1 MKHRTFRIKIGAIW
15 ILLPFLPAWLALATP
30 TWGADPGAEAPND
43 VESMSLAQL
52 MQLEVTSVSK
62 QPEQLRLAPAAITVL
77 TREDIRRSGST
88 TIPDLLR
95 LVPGVQVN
103 ETSSSV
109 WAISARGFAGRF
121 ARSLLVLIDGRSV
134 YTPSFSG
141 VYWET
146 QDLPLDEIERIEV
159 IRGPGATLWGANA
172 VNGVINIITRRAV
185 DSQGGF
191 ATAGGGNLD
200 RVMTSARYGVRLGPA
215 AHLRTWGKF
224 FRRNETRGTDGQGM
238 ADQWDF
244 GRAGFRLDWSGTPER
259 QVSVQGA
266 FHRGEQGLR
275 YSLPTLVAPY
285 FGEMADARTGLSGGY
300 LLADW
305 QQRFSTASDL
315 TMRVYF
321 DHDRRDDTLVFG
333 EDRSTYDVDLQHR
346 FDLHPR
352 LGVIWGGEFRR
363 TNMRFDGSAYFR
375 PQAGI
380 NAEIENL
387 GSGFVQASFDAI
399 PDRLE
404 LTAGGKL
411 EKKNGMDLAV
421 QPSLRLRWL
430 AGSRQTF
437 WGSVSRAVR
446 TPSISEQSI
455 DVWFAT
461 VPAGS
466 PSQPGPQFPI
476 TATMTGSTGF
486 KDEALVAW
494 EAGYRTQ
501 PADALLLDASVFL
514 MEYEGLRGFETL
526 APVMETDPVPHLNLP
541 LAFKN
546 MFDGRSRGI
555 ELSSDWDARSWLRV
569 RAWYSFLDLK
579 QTKTNGPASTNVGV
593 SQFDTSPSRQ
603 AMIRASMDIRRSWDL
618 DVTGRYVSAIKSQG
632 VPAYTV
638 MDARLAWRPLPP
650 LEMSLTG
657 RNLGPK
663 SHTEFVSEYSRISTV
678 IKPGVFAAIALS
690 F

>member
-1 MKHRTFRIKIGAIW
+1 MKHRTLRIRIGATW
-15 ILLPFLPAWLALATP
+15 ILLPLLPAWLALATP
-30 TWGADPGAEAPND
+30 TWGADPAADASAD
-43 VESMSLAQL
+43 VESMSLTQL

-95 LVPGVQVN
+95 LVPGVQVS

-109 WAISARGFAGRF
+109 WAIGARGFAGRF
-121 ARSLLVLIDGRSV
+121 ARSLLVLVDGRSV

-185 DSQGGF
+185 DSQGWF
-191 ATAGGGNLD
+191 ATAGGGNQE
-200 RVMTSARYGVRLGPA
+200 RVVTSARYGIRLGSA

-224 FRRNETRGTDGQGM
+224 FRRSETRGTDGQAMG
-238 ADQWDF
+238 DQWDF
-244 GRAGFRLDWSGTPER
+244 GRAGFRLDWDGTPQR

-266 FHRGEQGLR
+266 FHRGQQGLR
-275 YSLPTLVAPY
+275 YSLPTLMAPY
-285 FGEMADARTGLSGGY
+285 LSEMADAPTGLSGAY
-300 LLADW
+300 MVADW
-305 QQRFSTASDL
+305 QQRFSAASDL

-321 DHDRRDDTLVFG
+321 DQDRRDDARVFG

-352 LGVIWGGEFRR
+352 LGLIWGGEFRH
-363 TNMRFDGSAYFR
+363 TNMRLDGSAYFR
-375 PQAGI
+375 PQNGTDTR
-380 NAEIENL
+380 IENL
-387 GSGFVQASFDAI
+387 GSGFAQASFDAL
-399 PDRLE
+399 PGRLE

-411 EKKNGMDLAV
+411 EKKNDLDLAV

-430 AGSRQTF
+430 ASSRQTF

-446 TPSISEQSI
+446 TPSISERSI
-455 DVWFAT
+455 DIWIAT
-461 VPAGS
+461 FPPGS
-466 PSQPGPQFPI
+466 PSHPGPQLPI
-476 TATMTGSTGF
+476 TATMTGSTEF
-486 KDEALVAW
+486 KDEVLVAW
-494 EAGYRTQ
+494 EAGYRIQ
-501 PADALLLDASVFL
+501 PVDALLLDASVFL
-514 MEYEGLRGFETL
+514 MEYKGVRGFETL
-526 APVMETDPVPHLNLP
+526 VPVMEMEPVRHLDLP

-546 MFDGRSRGI
+546 MFDGRSRGL

-579 QTKTNGPASTNVGV
+579 QTKTNEPAVPGTGV
-593 SQFDTSPSRQ
+593 SEFDSSPSHQ
-603 AMIRASMDIRRSWDL
+603 ALIRASVDIGRSWDL
-618 DVTGRYVSAIKSQG
+618 DVTGRYVSAVRTLEI
-632 VPAYTV
+632 PAYTV
-638 MDARLAWRPLPP
+638 MDARLAWRPSPP
-650 LEMSLTG
+650 LEVSVTG

-663 SHTEFVSEYSRISTV
+663 SHTEFASGSTGVSTV

>member
-1 MKHRTFRIKIGAIW
+1 MSHRTFRPAIGAIW
-15 ILLPFLPAWLALATP
+15 ILLPLLPAWLGLATP
-30 TWGADPGAEAPND
+30 TWGADPAADASAD

-62 QPEQLRLAPAAITVL
+62 QPEQLRLAPAAITVI
-77 TREDIRRSGST
+77 TREEIRRSGST

-95 LVPGVQVN
+95 LVPGVQVG

-121 ARSLLVLIDGRSV
+121 ARSLLVLVDGRSV

-159 IRGPGATLWGANA
+159 IRGPGAALWGANA

-191 ATAGGGNLD
+191 AKVGGGNRE
-200 RVMTSARYGVRLGPA
+200 RVLTSARYGTRLGSA

-244 GRAGFRLDWSGTPER
+244 GRAGFRLDWDRTPER

-285 FGEMADARTGLSGGY
+285 LGEMADARTGLSGGY
-300 LLADW
+300 MVADW
-305 QQRFSTASDL
+305 QQRFSAASDL

-321 DHDRRDDTLVFG
+321 DHDRRDDARVFG

-352 LGVIWGGEFRR
+352 LGLIWGGEFRH
-363 TNMRFDGSAYFR
+363 TNMRLDGSPYFR
-375 PQAGI
+375 PKGGD
-380 NAEIENL
+380 AEIEDL
-387 GSGFVQASFDAI
+387 GSGFAQASFDAI

-411 EKKNGMDLAV
+411 EKKNRMDLAV

-430 AGSRQTF
+430 AGSRQAF
-437 WGSVSRAVR
+437 WGSISRAVR

-455 DVWFAT
+455 DIWMAT
-461 VPAGS
+461 FPPGN
-466 PSQPGPQFPI
+466 PSQPGPQLPI

-486 KDEALVAW
+486 KDEVLVAW
-494 EAGYRTQ
+494 EAGYRAQ

-514 MEYEGLRGFETL
+514 MEYKGVRGFEIL
-526 APVMETDPVPHLNLP
+526 APVMEMEPVPHLALP

-546 MFDGRSRGI
+546 MFDGRSRGV

-579 QTKTNGPASTNVGV
+579 QTRTNGPDIPNTGV
-593 SQFDTSPSRQ
+593 SEFDSSPSHQ
-603 AMIRASMDIRRSWDL
+603 ALIRASVDFHRSWKL
-618 DVTGRYVSAIKSQG
+618 DVTGRYVSAISSME

-638 MDARLAWRPLPP
+638 MDARLAWRPSPP
-650 LEMSLTG
+650 LEMSVTG

-663 SHTEFVSEYSRISTV
+663 SHTEFVSSSAGVSTV